1 MIKRRSRLVIAI
13 MPFIDRLIWWL
24 AAIILAGALS
34 GCTTMEYGDQ
44 VWYKP
49 GGTIEERDRLLAAAQ
64 VQAAQAHATPK
75 PGAPDQSAAKQQ
87 TEREIVLTT
96 MTGAGWHLVPKSQA
110 GSLKHETKTGTK
122 PRSLTT
128 AMDR

>member
-1 MIKRRSRLVIAI
+1 

-24 AAIILAGALS
+24 AALILAGALS
-34 GCTTMEYGDQ
+34 GCSTMELGDN
-44 VWYKP
+44 VWYKQ

-64 VQAAQAHATPK
+64 VQAAQAHAVPK
-75 PGAPDQSAAKQQ
+75 PGAPDQPNARQQ
-87 TEREIVLTT
+87 TEREVVLTT
-96 MTGAGWHLVPKSQA
+96 MTAAGWRLVPKSEA
-110 GSLKHETKTGTK
+110 GPLEHDKRTGTK

>member
-1 MIKRRSRLVIAI
+1 MVIAF
-13 MPFIDRLIWWL
+13 MPFLDRLIWWL
-24 AAIILAGALS
+24 AALILAGALS
-34 GCTTMEYGDQ
+34 GCSTMELGDS

-64 VQAAQAHATPK
+64 VQTAQAHATPT
-75 PGAPDQSAAKQQ
+75 PGAPDQASAKRQ
-87 TEREIVLTT
+87 TERDFVLTT
-96 MTGAGWHLVPKSQA
+96 MTAAGWRLVPKSEA
-110 GSLKHETKTGTK
+110 GPLKHETKTGNK

>member
-1 MIKRRSRLVIAI
+1 
-13 MPFIDRLIWWL
+13 MPLIDRFIWWL

-34 GCTTMEYGDQ
+34 GCSTMELGDR
-44 VWYKP
+44 VWYKK

-64 VQAAQAHATPK
+64 VQAAQAHAAPR
-75 PGAPDQSAAKQQ
+75 PGAPDQSHAKQQ
-87 TEREIVLTT
+87 TEREVVLTT
-96 MTGAGWHLVPKSQA
+96 MTAAGWRLVPKSEA
-110 GSLKHETKTGTK
+110 GRLEHEKGTGNK